1 MKLPL
6 QLRVGIFDRPGGG
19 LHARV
24 IAVVMPDSSH
34 EKSYHDARQ
43 AQSAIDEFKHL
54 LRRFI
59 AVDLS
64 GFYP

>member
-1 MKLPL
+1 MPL
-6 QLRVGIFDRPGGG
+6 QLRVGIVDRPGGG

-34 EKSYHDARQ
+34 EKSLSRCEQ
-43 AQSAIDEFKHL
+43 ADSAINEFKHL